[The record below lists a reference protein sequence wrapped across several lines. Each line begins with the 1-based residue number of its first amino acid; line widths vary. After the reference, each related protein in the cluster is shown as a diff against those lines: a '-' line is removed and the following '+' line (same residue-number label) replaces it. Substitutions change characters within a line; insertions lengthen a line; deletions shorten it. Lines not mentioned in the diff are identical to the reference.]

1 MKDEDFGL
9 LYTFALVTGQLSLEI
24 RGVLEMVEGL
34 FGVIDEEVLML
45 Q

>member
-1 MKDEDFGL
+1 
-9 LYTFALVTGQLSLEI
+9 LYTFTLVTGQLGLEI
-24 RGVLEMVEGL
+24 RGVLDKVEGL